1 MSEATLKF
9 LGYDLEKINYER
21 NNLFDSSIDSEIL
34 PKINAMIIYK
44 DESKKEA
51 NIILGIK
58 YDNENNLPFSLEVV
72 LRGFFEFND
81 EDQKIIFQNGTAI
94 MYPYMRS
101 IITDITSKTN
111 YTPIILPTM
120 NFYNLLSKELENYE
134 LISEG
139 YLSYDE

>member
-120 NFYNLLSKELENYE
+120 NFYIL
-134 LISEG
+134 
-139 YLSYDE
+139 

>member
-34 PKINAMIIYK
+34 PKINTMIIYK